1 MRPLRAIVVDDEP
14 HVRADL
20 VRVLESLDVTV
31 VATGEDGVSAI
42 RLIASVEADVVFL
55 DIQMPGLDG
64 LNVVSSAEHAGRP
77 LPPVVFVTAHEEHAS
92 KAFDLDACDYV
103 LKPVSKERIQ
113 RALARV
119 LRRVR
124 IEETDQAAPR
134 LRVTHAKGSHFV
146 EVRRIEAFRA
156 VEKYVA
162 FDVDGQEHLLRES
175 LDDLE
180 TRFASEGFVRA
191 HRAHLIRTAA
201 VIRTEDAEQG
211 FVLVMQSG
219 LRVPVSKRLR
229 AQVMRALQ
237 ESAG

>member
-1 MRPLRAIVVDDEP
+1 MKALRAIVVDDEK

-31 VATGEDGVSAI
+31 VATAEDGVNAI

-55 DIQMPGLDG
+55 DIQMLGLDG
-64 LNVVSSAEHAGRP
+64 LNVVSRAAHEGRVM
-77 LPPVVFVTAHEEHAS
+77 PPIVFVTAHEAHAT

-103 LKPVSKERIQ
+103 LKPVSRERIQ

-124 IEETDQAAPR
+124 VDETDNLAPR

-146 EVRRIEAFRA
+146 EVHRIEAFRA

-175 LDDLE
+175 LDELE
-180 TRFASEGFVRA
+180 TRFASMGFVRA
-191 HRAHLIRTAA
+191 HRAHLVRAA
-201 VIRTEDAEQG
+201 AIVGTEDAEQG

-219 LRVPVSKRLR
+219 QRLPVSKRLR
-229 AQVMRALQ
+229 AQVTRALQ
-237 ESAG
+237 SIPG

>member
-1 MRPLRAIVVDDEP
+1 MRPLRAIVVDDEM

-42 RLIASVEADVVFL
+42 RLMASVEADVVFL

-64 LNVVSSAEHAGRP
+64 LNVVSSAAHTGRA
-77 LPPVVFVTAHEEHAS
+77 LPPIVFVTAHMEHAPT
-92 KAFDLDACDYV
+92 AFDLDACDYV
-103 LKPVSKERIQ
+103 LKPVTKERIQ

-124 IEETDQAAPR
+124 IDETDQVVPR
-134 LRVTHAKGSHFV
+134 LRVTHDKGSHFV

-175 LDDLE
+175 LDELE
-180 TRFASEGFVRA
+180 TRFASAGFVRA

-201 VIRTEDAEQG
+201 VVGTEDAEQG

-229 AQVMRALQ
+229 AQVTRALQ
-237 ESAG
+237 DSAG